1 MADTIETNTRR
12 FVREF
17 TKMKQLAASGASV
30 RVVEN
35 GLAFRFTLDHSQ
47 NGFLGCTQGTLK
59 YQAGL
64 KQLLST
70 DENWDAE
77 K

>member
-1 MADTIETNTRR
+1 
-12 FVREF
+12 
-17 TKMKQLAASGASV
+17 MKQLAASGTSV
-30 RVVEN
+30 RVMEN
-35 GLAFRFTLDHSQ
+35 GVAFRFTLDHSQ

-70 DENWDAE
+70 DESWGAE